1 MLSASSST
9 DFQLPTE
16 RTVNRRAKEVTKDQL
31 IEEFNG
37 VVAESAQL
45 LKSVANAGGE
55 KASAVRASVEENLA
69 IATDRLRNLQQALAE
84 KTRAAA
90 QATDEYVHEHPWQ
103 AIGIAAGLNVVIGVV
118 IGLMLNRR

>member
-1 MLSASSST
+1 MI
-9 DFQLPTE
+9 Q
-16 RTVNRRAKEVTKDQL
+16 RAHEVTKDQL
-31 IEEFNG
+31 IEEFNA
-37 VVAESAQL
+37 VVAETAQL

-55 KASAVRASVEENLA
+55 KAGAVRASVEQNLA
-69 IATDRLRNLQQALAE
+69 IAKDRLRNLQQAATE
-84 KTRAAA
+84 KTQAAA

>member
-1 MLSASSST
+1 MTRLA
-9 DFQLPTE
+9 
-16 RTVNRRAKEVTKDQL
+16 NEVTKDQL
-31 IEEFNG
+31 IEEFNV
-37 VVAESAQL
+37 VVAETAQL

-55 KASAVRASVEENLA
+55 KAGAVRASVEQNLA
-69 IATDRLRNLQQALAE
+69 IAKDRLRNLQQAATE

>member
-1 MLSASSST
+1 MN
-9 DFQLPTE
+9 Q
-16 RTVNRRAKEVTKDQL
+16 RANVVTKDQL
-31 IEEFNG
+31 IEEFNA
-37 VVAESAQL
+37 VVAETAQL

-55 KASAVRASVEENLA
+55 KAGAVRASVEQNLA
-69 IATDRLRNLQQALAE
+69 LAKDRLRNLQQAATE